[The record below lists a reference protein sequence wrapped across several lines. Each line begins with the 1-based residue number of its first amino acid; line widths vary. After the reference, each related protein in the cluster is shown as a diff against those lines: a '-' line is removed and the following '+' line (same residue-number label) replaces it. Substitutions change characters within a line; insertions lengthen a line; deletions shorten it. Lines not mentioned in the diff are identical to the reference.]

1 MLIEYEQKLI
11 FEEESLVE
19 KGNAREPLRQ
29 RRLITPAFSRRQDSP
44 IADLI
49 GKCLME
55 VSALSEPLT
64 TNAKYAPTPVLIKK
78 KAIQETISL
87 QTF

>member
-1 MLIEYEQKLI
+1 MQECTRVFKCDFKKEMQ
-11 FEEESLVE
+11 
-19 KGNAREPLRQ
+19 G
-29 RRLITPAFSRRQDSP
+29 TPASAALNNACLQPPRQDSP

-64 TNAKYAPTPVLIKK
+64 TNAKYAPTPLMIKK
-78 KAIQETISL
+78 TAIHET
-87 QTF
+87 

>member
-1 MLIEYEQKLI
+1 MQGRDLGQ
-11 FEEESLVE
+11 
-19 KGNAREPLRQ
+19 KGNATDPLRQ

-64 TNAKYAPTPVLIKK
+64 TDSKYPPTPLLIKTK
-78 KAIQETISL
+78 QQMKQSPSRNQEI
-87 QTF
+87 

>member
-1 MLIEYEQKLI
+1 MDK
-11 FEEESLVE
+11 
-19 KGNAREPLRQ
+19 KGNARDPLRQ

-64 TNAKYAPTPVLIKK
+64 TDTKC
-78 KAIQETISL
+78 ISQNICL
-87 QTF
+87 DMYFSKNVFLKMYF

>member
-1 MLIEYEQKLI
+1 MLIEYDQQKLI
-11 FEEESLVE
+11 VEEEGLVE

-64 TNAKYAPTPVLIKK
+64 TESKCAPTPLIKK
-78 KAIQETISL
+78 
-87 QTF
+87 